1 MVFEVEVAGL
11 VESVELAEVVA
22 VGLAELVGLAVE
34 VLDWLFYV
42 ESEQV
47 VVAELVEAVLIVLEM
62 VHLRRRL
69 LQ

>member
-1 MVFEVEVAGL
+1 MVFEVEAVGL

-34 VLDWLFYV
+34 VLDWLFYF